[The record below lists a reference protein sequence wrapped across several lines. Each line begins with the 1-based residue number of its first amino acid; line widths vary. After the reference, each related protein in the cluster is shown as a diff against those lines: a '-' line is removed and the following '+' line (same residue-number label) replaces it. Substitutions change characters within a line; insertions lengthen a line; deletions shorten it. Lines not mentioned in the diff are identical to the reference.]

1 MSSGEEEEIRI
12 DGIEIADRLTK
23 QVRTLE
29 KWYSTEFERR
39 MKEMAEV
46 LRKELQIQL
55 EEVRAQYKN
64 GSQALQDKVL
74 QDKVKV
80 EQPQKQASGQTS
92 MEHVLK
98 EIARAEAA
106 AVQCTA
112 DLERMVADD
121 SVAIGRLLQIRTQEL
136 ELKAYLRGL
145 NFQAG
150 VDTQKPPGS

>member
-1 MSSGEEEEIRI
+1 MSSGEEEGIRI

-29 KWYSTEFERR
+29 SWYSTEFERR

-64 GSQALQDKVL
+64 GSQALQDKV
-74 QDKVKV
+74 KV
-80 EQPQKQASGQTS
+80 EQPQKQPSGQTS

-106 AVQCTA
+106 AVQCTS

-150 VDTQKPPGS
+150 VDPQKPPDS